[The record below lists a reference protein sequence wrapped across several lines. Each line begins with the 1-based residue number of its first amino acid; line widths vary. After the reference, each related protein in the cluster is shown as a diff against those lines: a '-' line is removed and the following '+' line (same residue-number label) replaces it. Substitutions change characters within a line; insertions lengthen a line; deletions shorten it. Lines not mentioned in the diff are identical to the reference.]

1 MRASTIAL
9 PSILAAIVLACPRP
23 AEAMSCI
30 DHAWE
35 TMDVT
40 LEGVTS
46 GGEPVDPPAE
56 LKPLDQ
62 LLNSSSQG
70 KSILFWEKE
79 NMGFAK
85 FYELAETAQPTPG
98 AASYLDAYS
107 EWTLETGCHY
117 EVSYTPILPGRYPF
131 QEEHGS
137 GGTTSAGVDDPVLIV
152 PPDRETVTLEF
163 EVAGVQYAARYEV
176 TCAYFEW
183 DGSKSCAITS
193 TADGTPP
200 PPPPVQPA
208 RAGCANCSTTGAP
221 DLAAGSLALLVLV
234 LSVAAWRRSR
244 R

>member
-1 MRASTIAL
+1 MRVTT
-9 PSILAAIVLACPRP
+9 SILVGGLAAIVLACPRL

-46 GGEPVDPPAE
+46 GGEPVDPPPE

-85 FYELAETAQPTPG
+85 FYALAETVEPTPG
-98 AASYLDAYS
+98 VASYIDAYS

-137 GGTTSAGVDDPVLIV
+137 GGTTSAGVDDPVLIM

-163 EVAGVQYAARYEV
+163 KLAGVQYAARYKV

-193 TADGTPP
+193 SANSTPP

-208 RAGCANCSTTGAP
+208 RSGCANCSVTGAP
-221 DLAAGSLALLVLV
+221 DLPAGSLALLVIV
-234 LSVAAWRRSR
+234 LSFAARRRSR